1 MPDPR
6 EAVYDVLKAKAER
19 AAEEQRRQDKRT
31 EDYRMW
37 AQYRAENERA
47 SSAYRGRTRG

>member
-31 EDYRMW
+31 QDYQAW
-37 AQYRAENERA
+37 VQYQAENELA
-47 SSAYRGRTRG
+47 NSAYRGKAK